1 MDFTEKWNKI
11 INIFNKNKNSPEQS
25 VQTAWENIFSELFG
39 YSRLDGDID
48 SQRPIKM
55 GVSTKYPDIILR
67 RNNEDLFVVELKRS
81 ILHEGRDQLF
91 SYLTQ
96 LKIDVGVLICDR
108 LYIYDFD
115 YASKG
120 NKHSFVEINFQ
131 NDNPL
136 GIQFL
141 DLFNKANFDREKI
154 KLFIAE
160 YSKQKD
166 AINLIKE
173 NLTPEL
179 LRQLVKKHFEEDFNT
194 ETVELAI
201 SDYEF
206 KCLPKSEHIISSSQQ
221 NYTVSHPTQN
231 YNNSIPPEVI
241 LMIENRVVSSKEFKK
256 RLLITK
262 FATRFWYYKDTPEPV
277 QDSWDASKFRS
288 DSNLLGNIHSTK
300 YRNWQTSGLTKLV
313 CVIDE

>member
-1 MDFTEKWNKI
+1 MNTTEKWNKI
-11 INIFNKNKNSPEQS
+11 VDIFNKNKTSREQA
-25 VQTAWENIFSELFG
+25 VQIAWENIFSELLG

-81 ILHEGRDQLF
+81 VLHEGRSQLF

-96 LKIDVGVLICDR
+96 LKIDIGVLICNR

-115 YASKG
+115 FLSKE
-120 NKHSFVEINFQ
+120 NSHSVVEVDFLK
-131 NDNPL
+131 DNSL

-141 DLFNKANFDREKI
+141 DLFNKANFERKKI
-154 KLFIAE
+154 KSFIAE
-160 YSKQKD
+160 YSEQKD
-166 AINLIKE
+166 AVKSIQE
-173 NLTPEL
+173 NITPEL
-179 LRQLVKKHFEEDFNT
+179 LRELVKKHFEAEYDA
-194 ETVELAI
+194 EIVELAI

-206 KCLPKSEHIISSSQQ
+206 KCLPKAVQEIHSIQQ
-221 NYTVSHPTQN
+221 NYPSWQPAQTAD
-231 YNNSIPPEVI
+231 NSAAPEVI
-241 LMIENRVVSSKEFKK
+241 LQIGNRVVSPHEFKD
-256 RLLITK
+256 RLLRTK
-262 FATRFWYYKDTPEPV
+262 FAKRFWYYKDKTAPE
-277 QDSWDASKFRS
+277 QDAWDASKFRS

-300 YRNWQTSGLTKLV
+300 YRHWKTSGLIKLV